1 LDSRD
6 FFKHIKPFKIGMNE
20 KKINLNYCMDYF
32 RGLLGILVLLSV
44 AFIFSSNRRKVDWRL
59 VGIGVALQ
67 ALFGFLITKVEVV
80 KQIFALV
87 SRAFVK
93 FLSFSA
99 DGATFIFGD
108 LATNSFGFIFAFQVL
123 PTIIF
128 FSTVSAGLYYLG
140 VLQKVVFGIAWVM
153 SRTMRLSGPESL
165 SAAGNIFLGQTE
177 APLLVR
183 PFIPTMSKSE
193 LMCLMTGG
201 MATIAGGVL
210 AGYVAFLGGD
220 SPTEQTK
227 FAAYLLGASIMNAP
241 AAIVMSKIMIPET
254 DREAI
259 NSKLEVNEE
268 SMGVNLIDAMSIGAS
283 EGLKLAL
290 NVGGMLL
297 AFIAVIA
304 ALNYI
309 LAGLIGNYTGLN
321 EVIVS
326 STNGQF
332 SGFSLEYILG
342 QIFRVFAW
350 VIGIEWSQTLQVG
363 SLLGQKTVINE
374 FVAYLSLADM
384 KNAGTLSSKSIVIAT
399 YALCGFSNFSSIAIQ
414 VGGIGSIAPNQQ
426 GNLSRLGM
434 KALMAAT
441 LACLM
446 TATIAGALF

>member
-1 LDSRD
+1 
-6 FFKHIKPFKIGMNE
+6 
-20 KKINLNYCMDYF
+20 MDYF
-32 RGLLGILVLLSV
+32 RGLIGIVVLLLV
-44 AFIFSSNRRKVDWRL
+44 AFLFSANKRAVDWRL
-59 VGIGVALQ
+59 VGIGVILQ
-67 ALFGFLITKVEVV
+67 AIFGFLITKVEFVAR
-80 KQIFALV
+80 IFSAV
-87 SRAFVK
+87 SEAFVK
-93 FLSFSA
+93 FLSFSE
-99 DGATFIFGD
+99 DGAIFIFGD
-108 LATNSFGFIFAFQVL
+108 LATNTFGFIFAFKVL

-140 VLQKVVFGIAWVM
+140 VLQKVVYGIAWVM

-183 PFIPTMSKSE
+183 PFIPTMTRSE

-220 SPTEQTK
+220 SLEEQTK

-254 DREAI
+254 DKEVV
-259 NSKLEVNEE
+259 NDKLEVSQEN
-268 SMGVNLIDAMSIGAS
+268 MGVNLIDAMSIGAS

-309 LAGLIGNYTGLN
+309 LSGVIGEYTGLN
-321 EVIVS
+321 AWVIS

-332 SGFSLEYILG
+332 TGFSLEYILG
-342 QIFRVFAW
+342 NIFRAFAW
-350 VIGIEWSQTLQVG
+350 VIGVEWSETLQVG

-384 KNAGTLSSKSIVIAT
+384 KMADTLSPKSVVIAT

-426 GNLSRLGM
+426 GNLSKLGM
-434 KALMAAT
+434 RALLAAT

-446 TATIAGALF
+446 TATIAGALFG

>member
-1 LDSRD
+1 MEYL
-6 FFKHIKPFKIGMNE
+6 
-20 KKINLNYCMDYF
+20 
-32 RGLLGILVLLSV
+32 RGVFGLSV
-44 AFIFSSNRRKVDWRL
+44 IVLVAFLFSNNKKRIDWRL
-59 VGIGVALQ
+59 VGIGLLLQ
-67 ALFGFLITKVEVV
+67 LVFGYLITQVPLIASGFSLLS
-80 KQIFALV
+80 QG
-87 SRAFVK
+87 FVK
-93 FLSFSA
+93 LLSFSK

-108 LATNSFGFIFAFQVL
+108 LAGDSFGFIFAFQVL

-140 VLQKVVFGIAWVM
+140 VLQKVVFGIAWIM
-153 SRTMRLSGPESL
+153 SKTMRLSGPESL

-220 SPTEQTK
+220 SIEEQTK

-241 AAIVMSKIMIPET
+241 AAIVMSKIFIPEVEKEFT
-254 DREAI
+254 DE
-259 NSKLEVNEE
+259 KLEVNKE
-268 SMGVNLIDAMSIGAS
+268 SLGVNLIDAMSYGAS

-290 NVGGMLL
+290 NVGAMLL

-304 ALNYI
+304 AVNFVLTDF
-309 LAGLIGNYTGLN
+309 IGEYSGLN
-321 EVIVS
+321 TWVVS
-326 STNGQF
+326 TTGGQF
-332 SGFSLEYILG
+332 SGFSLEYIFG
-342 QIFRVFAW
+342 QVFRVFAW
-350 VIGIEWSQTLQVG
+350 VIGVEWADTLQVG

-384 KNAGTLSSKSIVIAT
+384 QEMGTLSGKSIVIAT

-414 VGGIGSIAPNQQ
+414 LGGIGIIAPNQQ
-426 GNLSRLGM
+426 GNLSKLG
-434 KALMAAT
+434 LRSLFAAS

-446 TATIAGALF
+446 TATIAGMLFG

>member
-1 LDSRD
+1 MEYL
-6 FFKHIKPFKIGMNE
+6 
-20 KKINLNYCMDYF
+20 
-32 RGLLGILVLLSV
+32 RGVFGLAVIILV
-44 AFIFSSNRRKVDWRL
+44 AFLFSNNRKRIDWRL
-59 VGIGVALQ
+59 VGIGLLLQ
-67 ALFGFLITKVEVV
+67 LVFGYLITQVPLIADGFSLLS
-80 KQIFALV
+80 Q
-87 SRAFVK
+87 AFVK
-93 FLSFSA
+93 LLSFSK
-99 DGATFIFGD
+99 DGAEFIFGD
-108 LATNSFGFIFAFQVL
+108 LAGDSFGFIFAFQVL

-140 VLQKVVFGIAWVM
+140 VLQKVVFGIAWIM

-220 SPTEQTK
+220 SLEEQTK

-241 AAIVMSKIMIPET
+241 AAIVMSKIFIPEVEKEVT
-254 DREAI
+254 NE
-259 NSKLEVNEE
+259 KLEVNQENL
-268 SMGVNLIDAMSIGAS
+268 GVNLIDAMSYGAS

-290 NVGGMLL
+290 NVGAMLL

-304 ALNYI
+304 AVNFVLTDF
-309 LAGLIGNYTGLN
+309 IGEYSGLN
-321 EVIVS
+321 GWVVS
-326 STNGQF
+326 TTGGQF
-332 SGFSLEYILG
+332 SGFSLEYIFG
-342 QIFRVFAW
+342 QVFRIFAW
-350 VIGIEWSQTLQVG
+350 VIGVEWADTLQVG

-384 KNAGTLSSKSIVIAT
+384 QEMGTLSGKSIVIAT

-414 VGGIGSIAPNQQ
+414 LGGIGMIAPNQQ
-426 GNLSRLGM
+426 GNLSRLGL
-434 KALMAAT
+434 KSLVAAS

-446 TATIAGALF
+446 TATIAGMLFG

>member
-1 LDSRD
+1 
-6 FFKHIKPFKIGMNE
+6 
-20 KKINLNYCMDYF
+20 MDYF
-32 RGLLGILVLLSV
+32 RGLIGILALLGV
-44 AFIFSSNRRKVDWRL
+44 ALIFSSDRKRVDWRL
-59 VGIGVALQ
+59 VGIGVILQ
-67 ALFGFLITKVEVV
+67 TIFGFLITKVEFVAR
-80 KQIFALV
+80 IFAFV
-87 SRAFVK
+87 SRGFVK

-108 LATNSFGFIFAFQVL
+108 LATDSFGFIFAFQVL

-140 VLQKVVFGIAWVM
+140 VLQKVVFVIAWVM
-153 SRTMRLSGPESL
+153 ARTMRLSGPESL

-183 PFIPTMSKSE
+183 PFIPTMSRSE

-220 SPTEQTK
+220 SLAEQSR

-254 DREAI
+254 DKEI
-259 NSKLEVNEE
+259 VNDKLEVSGEN
-268 SMGVNLIDAMSIGAS
+268 MGVNLIDAMSIGAS

-304 ALNYI
+304 ALNFI
-309 LAGLIGNYTGLN
+309 LSGLIGEYTGLN
-321 EVIVS
+321 KLVVS
-326 STNGQF
+326 STGGQF

-342 QIFRVFAW
+342 QVFRVFAW
-350 VIGIEWSQTLQVG
+350 IIGVEWSETLQVG

-374 FVAYLSLADM
+374 FVAYLSLAEMKAADM
-384 KNAGTLSSKSIVIAT
+384 LSAKSIVIST

-434 KALMAAT
+434 RALMAAT

>member
-1 LDSRD
+1 
-6 FFKHIKPFKIGMNE
+6 
-20 KKINLNYCMDYF
+20 MDYF
-32 RGLLGILVLLSV
+32 KGLIGILVLLLV
-44 AFIFSSNRRKVDWRL
+44 AFIFSANKKAVDWRL
-59 VGIGVALQ
+59 VGIGVVLQ
-67 ALFGFLITKVEVV
+67 AFFGYMITKVEFVAS
-80 KQIFALV
+80 IFESV
-87 SRAFVK
+87 SRGFVK
-93 FLSFSA
+93 FLSFSEA
-99 DGATFIFGD
+99 GATFIFGD
-108 LATNSFGFIFAFQVL
+108 LATNTFGFIFAFQVL

-128 FSTVSAGLYYLG
+128 FSTVSAGLYYMG
-140 VLQKVVFGIAWVM
+140 VLQKIVFGIAWVM

-220 SPTEQTK
+220 SLEEQSK

-241 AAIVMSKIMIPET
+241 AAIVMSKIMIPEVQK
-254 DREAI
+254 EKI
-259 NSKLEVNEE
+259 NNKLEVNQEN
-268 SMGVNLIDAMSIGAS
+268 MGVNLIDAMSIGAS

-304 ALNYI
+304 AFNYV
-309 LAGLIGNYTGLN
+309 LSGLIGEWTGLN
-321 EVIVS
+321 AFVVS
-326 STNGQF
+326 STEGQF

-350 VIGIEWSQTLQVG
+350 VIGVQWSETLQVG

-374 FVAYLSLADM
+374 FVAYLSLAEM
-384 KNAGTLSSKSIVIAT
+384 KEAGGLSPKSIVIAT

-426 GNLSRLGM
+426 GNLSKLGM
-434 KALMAAT
+434 QALLAAT
-441 LACLM
+441 LACMM
-446 TATIAGALF
+446 TATIAGALFT